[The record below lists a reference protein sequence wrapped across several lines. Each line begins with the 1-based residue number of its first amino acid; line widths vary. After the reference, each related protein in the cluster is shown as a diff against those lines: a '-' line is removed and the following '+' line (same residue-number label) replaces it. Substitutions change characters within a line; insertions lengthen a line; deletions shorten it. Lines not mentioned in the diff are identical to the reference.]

1 MPYNL
6 RLVAF
11 LFLIALLTAPISVYV
26 LHRQSVSETRIA
38 AEQLTGGDVDRGK
51 IAVAR
56 YGCGACHAIEGVP
69 GAQGD
74 VGPSL
79 DGIAERTEIAGKLS
93 NQPDN
98 MVRWIREPQRVAP
111 GNGMPNLGVD
121 DRDARD
127 MAAYLYT
134 MRKLTP
140 P

>member
-6 RLVAF
+6 RLVAL

-26 LHRQSVSETRIA
+26 LHRQSASETRIA

-74 VGPSL
+74 VWPSL

-93 NQPDN
+93 NRPDN
-98 MVRWIREPQRVAP
+98 MIRWIREPQQVAP

>member
-1 MPYNL
+1 
-6 RLVAF
+6 
-11 LFLIALLTAPISVYV
+11 
-26 LHRQSVSETRIA
+26 
-38 AEQLTGGDVDRGK
+38 LTGGDVDRGK

-56 YGCGACHAIEGVP
+56 YGCDACHAIEGVP

-98 MVRWIREPQRVAP
+98 MVRWIREPQQVAP